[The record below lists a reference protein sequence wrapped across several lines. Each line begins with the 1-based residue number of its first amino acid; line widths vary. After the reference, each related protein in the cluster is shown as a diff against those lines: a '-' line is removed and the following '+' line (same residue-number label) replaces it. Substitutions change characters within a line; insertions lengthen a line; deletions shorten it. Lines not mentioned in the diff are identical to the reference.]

1 MRTTEKE
8 LIRLLRH
15 FMRDGPAYSRKG
27 KVKYCSNCEYP
38 SEFGKKNHL
47 RGCKTD
53 EAEKL
58 IVKLKENVRGRF

>member
-1 MRTTEKE
+1 
-8 LIRLLRH
+8 
-15 FMRDGPAYSRKG
+15 MRDGPAYSRKG